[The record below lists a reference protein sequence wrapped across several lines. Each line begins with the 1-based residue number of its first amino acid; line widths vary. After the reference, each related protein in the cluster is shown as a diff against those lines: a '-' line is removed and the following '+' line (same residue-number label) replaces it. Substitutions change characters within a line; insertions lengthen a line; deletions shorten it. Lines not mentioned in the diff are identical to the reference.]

1 MGSASESVVFSHT
14 AESLF
19 LEVLK
24 GEVTPALSDELKRLG
39 LDLSKPL
46 RPAYPV
52 PVWNA
57 VLEATSRA
65 LYPSDP
71 IDVATRRLGERMLE
85 GYNRTLI
92 GKAVIALAKIIGPR
106 RAAKRTQ
113 QNWRSGNNYT
123 EAEVVELSPT
133 DVRVVLNEAGVSRW
147 VSAGLLQ
154 AGLTMAG
161 AKGLSVTIES
171 FTDTHAT
178 YRLTWA
184 P

>member
-1 MGSASESVVFSHT
+1 MAPASESIVFSHT

-19 LEVLK
+19 LEVLR
-24 GEVTPALSDELKRLG
+24 GEVTPALNEQLKALG

-52 PVWNA
+52 DVWNA
-57 VLEATSRA
+57 VLEATARA
-65 LYPSDP
+65 LYPADQ
-71 IDVATRRLGERMLE
+71 IDVSMRRLGQRMID
-85 GYNRTLI
+85 GYNLTLV

-123 EAEVVELSPT
+123 VADVVELAPT
-133 DVRVVLNEAGVSRW
+133 DFRIVLNEGGVSRW
-147 VSAGLLQ
+147 VSAGLLE

-161 AKGLSVTIES
+161 ARNMQVAIES

-178 YRLTWA
+178 YRLTWS